1 MRVFENV
8 VLRKTIG
15 REREEVTVDRR
26 KVHNGKLYD
35 V

>member
-15 REREEVTVDRR
+15 PEREEVTGDCRNVNN
-26 KVHNGKLYD
+26 KELYD

>member
-15 REREEVTVDRR
+15 PEREEVTGDCR
-26 KVHNGKLYD
+26 KVHSEELYD

>member
-15 REREEVTVDRR
+15 PEREEVKGDCR
-26 KVHNGKLYD
+26 KVHSEELYD